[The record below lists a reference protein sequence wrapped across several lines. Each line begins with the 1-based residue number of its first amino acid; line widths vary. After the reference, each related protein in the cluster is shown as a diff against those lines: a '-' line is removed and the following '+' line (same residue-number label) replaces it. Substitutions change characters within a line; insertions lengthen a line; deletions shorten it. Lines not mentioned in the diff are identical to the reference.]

1 MGIRKRVFI
10 IPLVLLLITI
20 FFSLADSAKFL
31 FYTQKANAWILL
43 HFGWLYSYTALGT
56 LLALVA
62 VYISPIGSL
71 IIGGK
76 SAKPQLSK
84 RNWFS
89 IALCT
94 TIAAGILFW
103 ATAEPLYHFHK
114 PPGGIAVKAGSTEA
128 ENFAL
133 STLFL
138 HWTFIPYSIYTLT
151 ALMFALSYFNLKQ
164 PFQIGSQ
171 LSHILGSKN
180 AQKISPAIDSISLFC
195 LVAGMAASIGSG
207 LITLTGGFASHSS
220 LDITPALTGVITIM
234 LTGTFIWSAVS
245 GLNKGIKLL
254 SNINIIG
261 FLILIIWVIYFG
273 PFGDILPKI
282 FPAVSEHVTTFLP
295 RSLSSGIEKSWTE
308 TWTIFYWANWMAWT
322 PVTAIFLGRL
332 GKGYSVRT
340 FIRFNLLYPALFS
353 MGWMALFGSYSLHY
367 DQASGNALYSLL
379 TSKGPETIIFGVLNQ
394 MPLPVWW
401 GIFYFMLVFISMVT
415 SGDSNISAMSS
426 LSTIGITYEN
436 EEAPY
441 QIKIIWGLII
451 GLTAWIM
458 ITLAGL
464 DGVRMTSNLGG
475 FPALIILVLILSG
488 TIKLLINGRKSE
500 LFENQND

>member
-1 MGIRKRVFI
+1 MGIRKGVFI
-10 IPLVLLLITI
+10 VPLVLLVLTI
-20 FFSLADSAKFL
+20 FFSLADSNRFL
-31 FYTQKANAWILL
+31 NYTRNANDWILL
-43 HFGWLYSYTALGT
+43 HFGWLYSYSALGT
-56 LLALVA
+56 FLALIL
-62 VYISPIGSL
+62 VYLSPLGGL

-76 SAKPQLSK
+76 SAKPLLSK
-84 RNWFS
+84 RSWFS

-103 ATAEPLYHFHK
+103 ATAEPLYHFHR
-114 PPGGIAVKAGSTEA
+114 PPDGSHVVPGSPEA
-128 ENFAL
+128 AKFAL

-171 LSHILGSKN
+171 LTHILGTTN
-180 AQKISPAIDSISLFC
+180 AQKISPVIDSISLFC

-207 LITLTGGFASHSS
+207 LITLTGGFASNSS
-220 LDITPALTGVITIM
+220 LPITPLLTGIITLT

-245 GLNKGIKLL
+245 GLNKGIRLL
-254 SNINIIG
+254 SNINVAG
-261 FLILIIWVIYFG
+261 FLILICWVICLG
-273 PFGDILPKI
+273 PFNKILSGLL
-282 FPAVSEHVTTFLP
+282 PAIGEHIVTFVP
-295 RSLSSGIEKSWTE
+295 RSLSSGVEKSWTE

-353 MGWMALFGSYSLHY
+353 LFWMMLFGSYSLYY
-367 DQASGNALYSLL
+367 DQTSGNALFKLL
-379 TSKGPETIIFGVLNQ
+379 SVKGPETVIFSVLNQ
-394 MPLPVWW
+394 MPLSVWW
-401 GIFYFMLVFISMVT
+401 GIFYFLLVFISMVT

-426 LSTIGITYEN
+426 LSIKGITYEN

-441 QIKIIWGLII
+441 PIKILWGLII
-451 GLTAWIM
+451 GVTAWIM

-475 FPALIILVLILSG
+475 FPALLIILLIIAG
-488 TIKLLINGRKSE
+488 TIRILIKGKKSD
-500 LFENQND
+500 LFKNEDL

>member
-10 IPLVLLLITI
+10 VPLVLLILMIV
-20 FFSLADSAKFL
+20 FSLADSNRFL
-31 FYTQKANAWILL
+31 AYTRNANAWILL
-43 HFGWLYSYTALGT
+43 HFGWLYSYAALGT
-56 LLALVA
+56 LLALIA
-62 VYISPIGSL
+62 VYVSPAGGL

-103 ATAEPLYHFHK
+103 ATAEPLYHFHQ
-114 PPGGIAVKAGSTEA
+114 PPKGIDVNPGSAKAAT
-128 ENFAL
+128 FAL

-171 LSHILGSKN
+171 LTHILGSTHAK
-180 AQKISPAIDSISLFC
+180 KISPIIDSISLFC

-207 LITLTGGFASHSS
+207 LITLTGGFAAHSS
-220 LDITPALTGVITIM
+220 LSITPILTGIITLI

-245 GLNKGIKLL
+245 GLNKGIRLL

-261 FLILIIWVIYFG
+261 FLILIGWVIYFG
-273 PFGDILPKI
+273 PFGEILSKLL
-282 FPAVSEHVTTFLP
+282 PAVSEHIITFLP
-295 RSLSSGIEKSWTE
+295 RSLSSGIDKPWTE

-367 DQASGNALYSLL
+367 DQNSGDALFNLL
-379 TSKGPETIIFGVLNQ
+379 NDKGPETVIFGVLNQ

-401 GIFYFMLVFISMVT
+401 GIFYFLLVFISMVT

-426 LSTIGITYEN
+426 LSSKGITVEN

-441 QIKIIWGLII
+441 LVKILWGIII

-475 FPALIILVLILSG
+475 FPALLIIILILAGTVRILI
-488 TIKLLINGRKSE
+488 KGRKSE
-500 LFENQND
+500 LFKEDAE